1 MAKKKAVAATAKREA
16 FSGHIPKLM
25 AYLPSG
31 NVAPFVEE
39 RYTGNAWVEFGKRN
53 LFPQMMRTLVD
64 NCAPLERCITT
75 AAMLIAGQGVKF
87 YDKNGEEIEEAVAV
101 FDELMEGTTQEEFL
115 FASAYDI
122 AFLNA
127 RSWVVRR
134 AAGADIVRLDHM
146 DVSRL
151 RADKMVEGVV
161 PGYWYSSNWVRYR
174 QGKQY
179 EPEPIVAY
187 GGDVRDARE
196 LMYTKAY
203 KQGRDIYGEPWW
215 LGAIKAAEVWAKV
228 DKYNETQI
236 DTGFSASVHL
246 HTFTNRDD
254 EELAKYDDRVTKA
267 YTGSMGRGIFHTYG
281 TPEEG
286 APQITPLQRGDHAGE
301 LDDIADRC
309 ERVIA
314 NAYGMPLALMG
325 IEVKTG
331 MDGASAALEQAY
343 KQVMQMLILPKQ
355 QMITRDLVKLMND
368 KGLTDV
374 WEARIDQLD
383 LIADGLD
390 ARARGEA
397 YLRSVSVNEYREKEL
412 DMEPMEDET
421 LGNMPLKAPKEQ
433 SSQRT

>member
-1 MAKKKAVAATAKREA
+1 MAKKKEAVAKHEPFA
-16 FSGHIPKLM
+16 GHIPKLL

-87 YDKNGEEIEEAVAV
+87 YTKDGEEIEEARAA
-101 FDELMEGTTQEEFL
+101 FDELMGDTTQEEFL

-127 RSWVVRR
+127 RSWGVRR
-134 AAGADIVRLDHM
+134 AAGADIVRLDHI

-151 RADKMVEGVV
+151 RAAKMVDSVV
-161 PGYWYSSNWVRYR
+161 PAYWYSQNWVRYR

-179 EPEPIVAY
+179 EPESLTAY
-187 GGDVRDARE
+187 GVGRDKLE
-196 LMYTKAY
+196 VMYTKAY

-246 HTFTNRDD
+246 HTFTNKDD
-254 EELAKYDDRVTKA
+254 DQLAKYDDRVTKA

-309 ERVIA
+309 DRVIA

-355 QMITRDLVKLMND
+355 QMITRDLVKLMNA
-368 KGLTDV
+368 KGLTEV

-383 LIADGLD
+383 LVADGLD
-390 ARARGEA
+390 AKARGEA
-397 YLRSVSVNEYREKEL
+397 YLRSVTLNEYREREL
-412 DMEPMEDET
+412 DMEPMEDEA
-421 LGNMPLKAPKEQ
+421 LGKTTLKAPKEQ
-433 SSQRT
+433 ATRTND